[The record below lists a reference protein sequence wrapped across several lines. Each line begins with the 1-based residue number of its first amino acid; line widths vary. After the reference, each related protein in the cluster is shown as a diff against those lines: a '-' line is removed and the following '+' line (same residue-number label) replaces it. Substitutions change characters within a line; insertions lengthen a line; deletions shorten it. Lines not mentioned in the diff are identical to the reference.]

1 MQSCGPPGIEFET
14 YGSESDAALQIPRL
28 ITFLSELVHD

>member
-14 YGSESDAALQIPRL
+14 SGLDCFEKCAKAIEEKL
-28 ITFLSELVHD
+28 

>member
-14 YGSESDAALQIPRL
+14 SAIGY
-28 ITFLSELVHD
+28 HDTTWYRDTSACIVS